1 MCVASQYKME
11 FTDKQWEEI
20 VGMGF
25 DGFEPMPDKAFSR
38 VQWIAIAH
46 IALGKAQRIE
56 DGHYGGGAEGEDE
69 DDGDWADELRAI
81 ASKILDK
88 FQPGDGQI

>member
-1 MCVASQYKME
+1 MGVASQYKME

-46 IALGKAQRIE
+46 IALGKALRIE
-56 DGHYGGGAEGEDE
+56 EGHYGGGAEGEDE

-81 ASKILDK
+81 ASKILDMFK
-88 FQPGDGQI
+88 PGDGQI